1 MIDVKN
7 KIKIISKY
15 ILLCF
20 FIFFCLEVNAAEKQ
34 NISMKVVKCNSK
46 DLSTFDYDACLD
58 NYLAGNM
65 DSFEVT
71 NGGDVEPGDII
82 MIIPMYT
89 VGTDHLTTGINASI
103 KYDSSM
109 ISILNDPETPDAMYY
124 YFDNETYPHTG
135 TGKRIKANW
144 TFEPN
149 NVTATSE
156 ITIISSDLVTFLP
169 LDSDLELGYFYA
181 QVSDTAI
188 PGTSINLNY
197 SDEAGAMWFSD
208 ESGASLE
215 FTKTNFT
222 MNIYG
227 SQSHDATLKSISVK
241 NGSTNYEVMP
251 ELNTTNRDYIVYVPN
266 NITSVD
272 LSALANNEYAIV
284 SKLGTKSLNVG
295 ENNFD
300 IIVTSQFGNIETYN
314 VNVYRLSDDAT
325 LKDITLTNGISI
337 GELKNDTYTY
347 STTIPYATKTTNISA
362 TPTHDSAYID
372 STLGNINLTNYGNT
386 TNKIEIIVKAE
397 NCHEEYSTIPGNT
410 CITKTYTLNI
420 NRENPS
426 SNNYLSDLKIN
437 NVTINNFNKETEIY
451 TIDNVSNDTTGIN
464 VTAKAEDTKSNVSIS
479 GNNNLIVGDNI
490 INITVTAEDNTTKTY
505 KINVRRLSND
515 ANLSSLTFTSNPSG
529 TLSPSFTP
537 SFTGDYT
544 YTYDPTV
551 TKIDVTAYVKD
562 TGKAKVEVINIS
574 DIDKE
579 FNGTLNNASASFDT
593 SVSKIAIIVKAEDNT
608 TKTYTVI
615 LNRTKSSNNYLSS
628 LSIDGATLTPS
639 FTSTNRTYSTSV
651 KGDID
656 SVIVNAIPA
665 VSYAT
670 IKEIA
675 GNTNLSFG
683 TNTIEI
689 VVKAENGNEASYII
703 NLTREKY
710 DIATLNSITVDGNLI
725 DNFNKDTFEYTLDN
739 VPYETTSLTLNG
751 EKTNF
756 YSTVTG
762 FGHVALNTG
771 DNSIEIKVTSHD
783 ETLVNTYK
791 LHVYREKNSDNSV
804 HGITVAG
811 IVPTID
817 SNGNYVVTLPNSK
830 SSLKPSD
837 LVISI
842 GNGATINKGTDTLL
856 STKNINEY
864 PFSITSENGIEKQ
877 YKILVT
883 REKSNNTS
891 ISKVTLSIGT
901 DNSRYC
907 LMESNSCTIDVPV
920 ETTEFSLD
928 ALIDNE
934 ATITPING
942 TIYQMDSSTKE
953 VTLTVTAED
962 GTVSTYTVNVNRQ
975 KSSNNDLKSL
985 TIDGTSVTN
994 FNSSK
999 QVYNETVAGTV
1010 DSIKIDALV
1019 SDAGKAKII
1028 TDLTKNYPL
1037 EFGSNQIDIVVEAE
1051 NGNTKTY
1058 TIFVTRSKRV
1068 DATLKDLTINNV
1080 TIPGFD
1086 PTITE
1091 YILNDVDYNT
1101 TALNINAIPN
1111 DELAISSGDGLV
1123 SLKTGDNT
1131 VEIIVSAHNRGA
1143 TKTYKISVNR
1153 KKNSDTGIK
1162 SITVA
1167 GINATLNNETNKYE
1181 VTVPNNIGII
1191 NNSNIVVTPNDP
1203 ATEQD
1208 KKATVSI
1215 PELELT
1221 TKNINELDFVVTA
1234 EDGTTKTYTLAI
1246 TRQKSNIATL
1256 DSLVVTN
1263 GAFSPSFNKDT
1274 LEYNVTIPVG
1284 TLEFDV
1290 SATKTDINAKII
1302 SGVGHYK
1309 MDESTKTVEVVVISE
1324 DESVTKTY
1332 KLNINRTFSSINTL
1346 KELTVS
1352 KGTLSPN
1359 FESTVTSY
1367 TVNVDGNTT
1376 SIDVNAVQT
1385 DDKAT
1390 ITGTGTHN
1398 LDVGENTITV
1408 QVKAES
1414 GSILNYVI
1422 KVIRAKKTNAYLSSL
1437 TVDNTLVTDFNK
1449 ETFEYTLDN
1458 VPYSKTSININA
1470 ILEDND
1476 ATIEGIGNINLTT
1489 GLNEIKVV
1497 VTAQNG
1503 NKLTYKIN
1511 VTREKNNNAKLS
1523 LLSISGYTL
1532 TPNFDGDNLEY
1543 TVTVSEN
1550 LEKIT
1555 KNDVTAILEDSNAH
1569 IVKDEEV
1576 ILSTTSDNYYKVVV
1590 TAEDGITTNTYKIKI
1605 IRPKSSDA
1613 TLKSLNLTGANI
1625 SPEFNKDKLEYTLII
1640 PYGSEK
1646 FSIEG
1651 IPNLSTTSVI
1661 GNGEYSSDET
1671 EVILSTTSENGTNL
1685 SYKFNIVKALSND
1698 ATLSNL
1704 SVNGY
1709 RLDKTFMPTT
1719 LTYSIGEIP
1728 SNTTSLKLNAISN
1741 NADAK
1746 INYYVEGV
1754 KQTSN
1759 LVTIPNTLGDKAIT
1773 VEVIAPDT
1781 VTKKIYT
1788 INYKMVK
1795 SSNAYLSNI
1804 IPSVGTINFNK
1815 NTEIYNLTVNNEIT
1829 SIKLNITAEDEN
1841 ATITVNGNTY
1851 FTPKEIEINNLK
1863 VGTNTISILT
1873 TAEDNTTKKTYNV
1886 IVKRLS
1892 KVLSSDAN
1900 LKSLSINNY
1909 NLDKT
1914 FNMNTTSY
1922 NIGTIPYK
1930 LDKLTINAAVNYSGA
1945 TIEYYVDSV
1954 KQNSN
1959 VVSIPVKEGNKV
1971 ITVKVIAEDGTVKN
1985 YSISYNKKAS
1995 TNAYLSNISLS
2006 KGTLEFNK
2014 NKTTYNVKLDSD
2026 VNTIDLTATTED
2038 SKAVMSI
2045 NGKNY
2050 TSPHTIT
2057 ISPINLGNTEITIIV
2072 TAENGNAV
2080 TYKVILEKETTLDN
2094 NITSNNYGH
2103 KIINN
2108 FIKTVK
2114 LNTTALELKNQ
2125 LDNDNKYL
2133 EIWSSDETRK
2143 IEDNEI
2149 LSTGMIVKLII
2160 NGKEIDRKYI
2170 VIKGDTNG
2178 DGEIDLFD
2186 AVKILNDYLERVS
2199 LEGAYKEAAFVNDDE
2214 DIDLF
2219 DSVMILNHYLGRISL
2234 H

>member
-7 KIKIISKY
+7 KIKFISKY
-15 ILLCF
+15 IILCF
-20 FIFFCLEVNAAEKQ
+20 FIFFCFEVNAAEKQ
-34 NISMKVVKCNSK
+34 NISLKVVKCNSK
-46 DLSTFDYDACLD
+46 DLSTFDYDACID
-58 NYLAGNM
+58 NYLAGDM
-65 DSFEVT
+65 DSFEVP

-89 VGTDHLTTGINASI
+89 VGTDSLTTGFNASI
-103 KYDSSM
+103 KYDSNM
-109 ISILNDPETPDAMYY
+109 ISILDDPETPGTMYS

-135 TGKRIKANW
+135 TNKKIKANW
-144 TFEPN
+144 TFESN
-149 NVTATSE
+149 NVTETSE
-156 ITIISSDLVTFLP
+156 ITIISSDQVTFLP

-181 QVSDTAI
+181 QVSDTAT
-188 PGTSINLNY
+188 PGTSLNLKY
-197 SDEAGAMWFSD
+197 SDEDGAMWFSD
-208 ESGASLE
+208 ADGAELE

-227 SQSHDATLKSISVK
+227 SQSHDATLKNISVK
-241 NGSTNYEVMP
+241 NGSTEYQVIP
-251 ELNTTNRDYIVYVPN
+251 GLNTTDRDYIVYVPN
-266 NITSVD
+266 NITSID
-272 LSALANNEYAIV
+272 LNADANNEYASV
-284 SKLGTKSLNVG
+284 ASLGTKSLNIG
-295 ENNFD
+295 ENKFD
-300 IIVTSQFGNIETYN
+300 IIVTSQFGNIETYT

-325 LKDITLTNGISI
+325 LKNITLTNGISI
-337 GELKNDTYTY
+337 GELKDNTYIY
-347 STTIPYATKTTNISA
+347 NTTIPYATKTTYISA
-362 TPTHDSAYID
+362 TPTHDSAYVD
-372 STLGNINLTNYGNT
+372 STLGDINLTNYGDT
-386 TNKIEIIVKAE
+386 TNKIDIIVKAE
-397 NCHEEYSTIPGNT
+397 NCHDEYSTIPGNT
-410 CITKTYTLNI
+410 CTTKTYTLNI
-420 NRENPS
+420 SRENPS

-437 NVTINNFNKETEIY
+437 DTTINNFNKENETY
-451 TIDNVSNDTTGIN
+451 TIDNVSNDTTNIN
-464 VTAKAEDTKSNVSIS
+464 VSAIAEDSKANVTIS
-479 GNNNLIVGDNI
+479 GENNLIVGDNI
-490 INITVTAEDNTTKTY
+490 INITVTAEDGTQKTY

-515 ANLSSLTFTSNPSG
+515 TNLSSLTFTSNPNG

-551 TKIDVTAYVKD
+551 TSIDVTAYVKD
-562 TGKAKVEVINIS
+562 TGKAKVEIINIT

-579 FNGTLNNASASFDT
+579 FAGTLNNASATFDT
-593 SVSKIAIIVKAEDNT
+593 SVSKIAVIVKAEDDT
-608 TKTYTVI
+608 TKTYTII

-628 LSIDGATLTPS
+628 LSIEGATLTPA
-639 FTSTNRTYSTSV
+639 FTSTNRTYSAFV

-656 SVIVNAIPA
+656 NVVVNAVPA
-665 VSYAT
+665 VPYAT
-670 IKEIA
+670 IKEIS

-710 DIATLNSITVDGNLI
+710 DIATLNSISVDGNLI
-725 DNFNKDTFEYTLDN
+725 NDFNKDTFEYTLDN
-739 VPYETTSLTLNG
+739 VPYETTSLTING
-751 EKTNF
+751 EKTNS

-762 FGHVALNTG
+762 FGHIALNTG
-771 DNSIEIKVTSHD
+771 DNSIQIKVKSHD
-783 ETLVNTYK
+783 GKVENTYII
-791 LHVYREKNSDNSV
+791 HVYREKNSDNSV

-811 IVPTID
+811 IVPTINSD
-817 SNGNYVVTLPNSK
+817 GNYVVTLPNSK

-837 LVISI
+837 LVISA
-842 GNGATINKGTDTLL
+842 GNGATINKGTDTEL
-856 STKNINEY
+856 STKVVNEY
-864 PFSITSENGIEKQ
+864 PFSITNENGIEKQ

-883 REKSNNTS
+883 REKSNDSS
-891 ISKVTLSIGT
+891 ISKVTLSIG
-901 DNSRYC
+901 DDDSRYC

-920 ETTEFSLD
+920 ETTEFSL
-928 ALIDNE
+928 E
-934 ATITPING
+934 AIINAEASIVPVNG

-953 VTLTVTAED
+953 ITLTVTAED
-962 GTVSTYTVNVNRQ
+962 RTISTYTVNVNRQ

-985 TIDGTSVTN
+985 TIDGVSVTN
-994 FNSSK
+994 FNSNK
-999 QVYNETVAGTV
+999 QVYNEVVAGTV
-1010 DSIKIDALV
+1010 DSIKIDALTT
-1019 SDAGKAKII
+1019 DTGKATIL
-1028 TDLTKNYPL
+1028 TDLTKNYSL
-1037 EFGSNQIDIVVEAE
+1037 EFGSNQIDIIVQAE

-1058 TIFVTRSKRV
+1058 TIFVTRSKRI

-1111 DELAISSGDGLV
+1111 DDLATKSGDGLV

-1131 VEIIVSAHNRGA
+1131 IEIIVSAHNRDVP
-1143 TKTYKISVNR
+1143 KTYKISVNR
-1153 KKNSDTGIK
+1153 KQNSDAGIK
-1162 SITVA
+1162 SVTVS
-1167 GINATLNNETNKYE
+1167 GINATLNSETNKYE
-1181 VTVPNNIGII
+1181 VTVPNNIDII
-1191 NNSNIVVTPNDP
+1191 NDSNIIVTPNDP
-1203 ATEQD
+1203 ATESD
-1208 KKATVSI
+1208 KKATISI

-1234 EDGTTKTYTLAI
+1234 EDGTTKTYTLAV
-1246 TRQKSNIATL
+1246 TRKKSNVATL
-1256 DSLVVTN
+1256 DSLVVTD

-1274 LEYNVTIPVG
+1274 FAYNVTIPVG
-1284 TLEFDV
+1284 TIEFDV
-1290 SATKTDINAKII
+1290 SATKTDSNSKII

-1309 MDESTKTVEVVVISE
+1309 MDESTKTIEIVVISE
-1324 DESVTKTY
+1324 DESVTNTY
-1332 KLNINRTFSSINTL
+1332 ILNVNRTKSSINTL

-1359 FESTVTSY
+1359 FESTITSY
-1367 TVNVDGNTT
+1367 TVNVDGDTT

-1385 DDKAT
+1385 DDRAS
-1390 ITGTGTHN
+1390 ISGTGTYN
-1398 LDVGENTITV
+1398 LVVGENTITV

-1422 KVIRAKKTNAYLSSL
+1422 KVIRAKKSNAYLSSL

-1449 ETFEYTLDN
+1449 ETYTYTLED
-1458 VPYSKTSININA
+1458 VPYSKTSIKVDA
-1470 ILEDND
+1470 IAEDSD
-1476 ATIEGIGNINLTT
+1476 ATIEGIGEINLTT
-1489 GLNEIKVV
+1489 GLNEINVV

-1503 NKLTYKIN
+1503 NKQTYIIK

-1532 TPNFDGDNLEY
+1532 TPNFDGDILEY
-1543 TVTVSEN
+1543 TVTVSET

-1555 KNDVTAILEDSNAH
+1555 KNDVTAIAEDSNAT
-1569 IVKDEEV
+1569 IEKQEE
-1576 ILSTTSDNYYKVVV
+1576 ITLSTTSDNYYEVVV
-1590 TAEDGITTNTYKIKI
+1590 TAEDETPKTYKIKI

-1613 TLKSLNLTGANI
+1613 TIKSINLTGANI
-1625 SPEFNKDKLEYTLII
+1625 SPEFDKDRLEYTLTI

-1651 IPNLSTTSVI
+1651 IPNVSTTSVI
-1661 GNGEYSSDET
+1661 GNGEYSSNET
-1671 EVILSTTSENGTNL
+1671 EIILSTTAENGNNL
-1685 SYKFNIVKALSND
+1685 NYKFNIVKALSND

-1709 RLDKTFMPTT
+1709 RLDKTFLPTT
-1719 LTYSIGEIP
+1719 PAYSIGEIP
-1728 SNTTSLKLNAISN
+1728 FNTTSLKINATSN
-1741 NADAK
+1741 NPDAT
-1746 INYYVEGV
+1746 INYYVDSV

-1759 LVTIPNTLGDKAIT
+1759 LITIPNTLGNKTIT
-1773 VEVIAPDT
+1773 IEVIAPDT
-1781 VTKKIYT
+1781 IAKRTYT
-1788 INYKMVK
+1788 INYKIVK

-1873 TAEDNTTKKTYNV
+1873 TAQDGTTKKTYNV

-1892 KVLSSDAN
+1892 PILSNDAN
-1900 LKSLSINNY
+1900 LKSLSITDY

-1922 NIGTIPYK
+1922 NIGTIPYR
-1930 LDKLTINAAVNYSGA
+1930 LEKLTIKAAVNYSGA

-1971 ITVKVIAEDGTVKN
+1971 ITVKVTAEDGTIKN
-1985 YSISYNKKAS
+1985 YSVSYNKKAS
-1995 TNAYLSNISLS
+1995 TNAYLSNISVS
-2006 KGTLEFNK
+2006 KGTLAFNK
-2014 NKTTYNVKLDSD
+2014 NKTTYNVKLDND

-2038 SKAVMSI
+2038 SGALMSI

-2057 ISPINLGNTEITIIV
+2057 ISPINLGNTEITIVV
-2072 TAENGNAV
+2072 TAENGNV
-2080 TYKVILEKETTLDN
+2080 LTYKVVLEKETTLDTS
-2094 NITSNNYGH
+2094 ITSNSYGH
-2103 KIINN
+2103 EIINN

-2114 LNTTALELKNQ
+2114 LNTTALELKDQ

-2143 IEDNEI
+2143 IADNET

-2160 NGKEIDRKYI
+2160 NDKEVDRKYI

-2199 LEGAYKEAAFVNDDE
+2199 LEGAYREAAFVNDDE

>member
-1 MIDVKN
+1 MSKIKRVLTNIIILSVIFLCNPFCVKASTDYNFSFKTVKCDPTADGMTAAKCRNNYLNGSLDSYIVENNGDLEPGNKIMVVVQLSVGTPKTMIAFQTFINYDKSLFTPLMNSAGNNILSSTNNKKFPSYYDEDNDSDEYGWTIDVN
-7 KIKIISKY
+7 KDETDNDTIKIIASDNTY
-15 ILLCF
+15 FMPLTSNVDVAYLF
-20 FIFFCLEVNAAEKQ
+20 FEVNSDALPGSSGGFIFDDNSENTNANDADAVD
-34 NISMKVVKCNSK
+34 IPVK
-46 DLSTFDYDACLD
+46 
-58 NYLAGNM
+58 
-65 DSFEVT
+65 VT
-71 NGGDVEPGDII
+71 N
-82 MIIPMYT
+82 
-89 VGTDHLTTGINASI
+89 S
-103 KYDSSM
+103 
-109 ISILNDPETPDAMYY
+109 
-124 YFDNETYPHTG
+124 TY
-135 TGKRIKANW
+135 
-144 TFEPN
+144 
-149 NVTATSE
+149 S
-156 ITIISSDLVTFLP
+156 
-169 LDSDLELGYFYA
+169 
-181 QVSDTAI
+181 
-188 PGTSINLNY
+188 
-197 SDEAGAMWFSD
+197 
-208 ESGASLE
+208 
-215 FTKTNFT
+215 
-222 MNIYG
+222 IYG
-227 SQSHDATLKSISVK
+227 SQSHDATLKNISVK
-241 NGSTNYEVMP
+241 NGSTEYEVIP
-251 ELNTTNRDYIVYVPN
+251 ELNTTDRDYIVYVPN
-266 NITSVD
+266 NITSID
-272 LSALANNEYAIV
+272 LSADANNEYASIA
-284 SKLGTKSLNVG
+284 SLGTKSLNIG
-295 ENNFD
+295 ENKFD
-300 IIVTSQFGNIETYN
+300 IVVTSQFGNIETYTI
-314 VNVYRLSDDAT
+314 NVYRLSDDAT
-325 LKDITLTNGISI
+325 LKDITLTNGITI
-337 GELKNDTYTY
+337 GELKDNTYIY
-347 STTIPYATKTTNISA
+347 NATIPYATKTTYISA
-362 TPTHDSAYID
+362 IPTHDNAYLD
-372 STLGNINLTNYGNT
+372 STLGDINLTNYGDT
-386 TNKIEIIVKAE
+386 TNKIDIIVKAE
-397 NCHEEYSTIPGNT
+397 NCHEEYSSIPGNT
-410 CITKTYTLNI
+410 CTTKTYTLNI
-420 NRENPS
+420 SRENPS
-426 SNNYLSDLKIN
+426 SNNYLGDLRIN
-437 NVTINNFNKETEIY
+437 NTTINNFNKENEIY
-451 TIDNVSNDTTGIN
+451 TIDNVSNDTTSIN
-464 VTAKAEDTKSNVSIS
+464 VSAIAEDSKASITIS
-479 GNNNLIVGDNI
+479 GENNLIVGDNV
-490 INITVTAEDNTTKTY
+490 INIIVTAEDGTQKTY

-515 ANLSSLTFTSNPSG
+515 TNLSSLTFTSNPSG

-551 TKIDVTAYVKD
+551 TSIDVTAYVKD
-562 TGKAKVEVINIS
+562 TGKAKVEIINIT

-579 FNGTLNNASASFDT
+579 FAGTLNNASATFDT
-593 SVSKIAIIVKAEDNT
+593 SVSKIAVIVKAEDDT
-608 TKTYTVI
+608 TKTYTII

-628 LSIDGATLTPS
+628 LSIEGATLTPT
-639 FTSTNRTYSTSV
+639 FTSTNRTYSASV

-656 SVIVNAIPA
+656 NVVVNAVPA
-665 VSYAT
+665 VPYAT
-670 IKEIA
+670 IKEIS

-725 DNFNKDTFEYTLDN
+725 NNFNKDTFEYTLDN
-739 VPYETTSLTLNG
+739 VPYETTSLTING
-751 EKTNF
+751 EKTNS

-771 DNSIEIKVTSHD
+771 DNSIQIKVKSHD
-783 ETLVNTYK
+783 EKVENTYII
-791 LHVYREKNSDNSV
+791 HVYREKNSDNSV

-817 SNGNYVVTLPNSK
+817 SDGNYVVTLPNSK

-837 LVISI
+837 LVISA
-842 GNGATINKGTDTLL
+842 GNGAIINKGTDTEL
-856 STKNINEY
+856 STKVVNEY

-883 REKSNNTS
+883 REKSNDSS
-891 ISKVTLSIGT
+891 ISKVTLSIG
-901 DNSRYC
+901 DDDSRYC

-920 ETTEFSLD
+920 ETTEFSL
-928 ALIDNE
+928 E
-934 ATITPING
+934 AIINAEASIVPVNG

-962 GTVSTYTVNVNRQ
+962 GTISTYTVSVNRQ

-985 TIDGTSVTN
+985 TIDGVSVTN
-994 FNSSK
+994 FNSNK
-999 QVYNETVAGTV
+999 QVYNEVVAGTV
-1010 DSIKIDALV
+1010 DSIKIDAIV
-1019 SDAGKAKII
+1019 SDTGKATIL
-1028 TDLTKNYPL
+1028 TDLTKNYSL
-1037 EFGSNQIDIVVEAE
+1037 EFGSNQIDIIVQAE

-1058 TIFVTRSKRV
+1058 TIFVTRSKRI

-1086 PTITE
+1086 STITE

-1111 DELAISSGDGLV
+1111 DDLATKSGDGLV
-1123 SLKTGDNT
+1123 SLKTGDNI
-1131 VEIIVSAHNRGA
+1131 VEIIVSAHNRDV

-1153 KKNSDTGIK
+1153 KQNSDAGIK
-1162 SITVA
+1162 SVTVA
-1167 GINATLNNETNKYE
+1167 GINAILNSETNKYE
-1181 VTVPNNIGII
+1181 VTVPNNIDII
-1191 NNSNIVVTPNDP
+1191 NDSNIIVTPNDP
-1203 ATEQD
+1203 ATESD
-1208 KKATVSI
+1208 KKATISI

-1221 TKNINELDFVVTA
+1221 TKNVNELDFVVTA
-1234 EDGTTKTYTLAI
+1234 EDGTTKTYTLAVI
-1246 TRQKSNIATL
+1246 REKSNVATL
-1256 DSLVVTN
+1256 DSLVVTD

-1274 LEYNVTIPVG
+1274 FTYNVTIPVD
-1284 TLEFDV
+1284 TVEFDV
-1290 SATKTDINAKII
+1290 SATKTDSNSKII

-1309 MDESTKTVEVVVISE
+1309 MDESTKTIEIVVISE
-1324 DESVTKTY
+1324 DESVTNTY
-1332 KLNINRTFSSINTL
+1332 TLNVNRTKSSINTL

-1367 TVNVDGNTT
+1367 TVNVDGDIT

-1385 DDKAT
+1385 DDRAS
-1390 ITGTGTHN
+1390 ISGTGTYN

-1422 KVIRAKKTNAYLSSL
+1422 KVIRAKKSNAYLSSL

-1449 ETFEYTLDN
+1449 ETYIYTLED
-1458 VPYSKTSININA
+1458 VPYSKTSIKVDA
-1470 ILEDND
+1470 LAEDND
-1476 ATIEGIGNINLTT
+1476 ATIEGIGEINLTT
-1489 GLNEIKVV
+1489 GLNEINVV

-1503 NKLTYKIN
+1503 NKQTYTIK

-1532 TPNFDGDNLEY
+1532 TPNFDGDILEY
-1543 TVTVSEN
+1543 TVTVSET

-1555 KNDVTAILEDSNAH
+1555 KNDVTAISEDSNAT
-1569 IVKDEEV
+1569 IVKQEEV
-1576 ILSTTSDNYYKVVV
+1576 ILSTTSDNYYEIVV
-1590 TAEDGITTNTYKIKI
+1590 TAEDGTPKTYKIKI

-1613 TLKSLNLTGANI
+1613 TIKSINLTGANI
-1625 SPEFNKDKLEYTLII
+1625 SPEFNKDRLEYTLTI

-1651 IPNLSTTSVI
+1651 IPNVSTTSVI
-1661 GNGEYSSDET
+1661 GNGEYSSNET
-1671 EVILSTTSENGTNL
+1671 EIILSTTAENGNNL
-1685 SYKFNIVKALSND
+1685 NYKFNIVKALSND

-1709 RLDKTFMPTT
+1709 RLDKTFLPTT
-1719 LTYSIGEIP
+1719 LAYSIGEIP
-1728 SNTTSLKLNAISN
+1728 FNTTSLKINATSN
-1741 NADAK
+1741 NPDAT
-1746 INYYVEGV
+1746 INYYVDSV
-1754 KQTSN
+1754 KQTSS
-1759 LVTIPNTLGDKAIT
+1759 LITIPNILGNKAIT
-1773 VEVIAPDT
+1773 IEVIAPDT
-1781 VTKKIYT
+1781 ITKRTYT
-1788 INYKMVK
+1788 IDYKIVK

-1873 TAEDNTTKKTYNV
+1873 TAQDGTTKKTYNV

-1892 KVLSSDAN
+1892 PVLSNDAN
-1900 LKSLSINNY
+1900 LKSLSITDY

-1922 NIGTIPYK
+1922 NIGTIPYR
-1930 LDKLTINAAVNYSGA
+1930 LEKLTINAAVNYSGA

-1959 VVSIPVKEGNKV
+1959 VVSIPVKEGSKV
-1971 ITVKVIAEDGTVKN
+1971 ITVKVIAEDGTIKN
-1985 YSISYNKKAS
+1985 YSVSYNKKAS
-1995 TNAYLSNISLS
+1995 SNAYLSNISVS

-2014 NKTTYNVKLDSD
+2014 NKTTYNVKLDND

-2038 SKAVMSI
+2038 SGALMSI
-2045 NGKNY
+2045 NGTNY

-2057 ISPINLGNTEITIIV
+2057 ISPINLGNTEITIVV
-2072 TAENGNAV
+2072 TAENGNV
-2080 TYKVILEKETTLDN
+2080 LTYKVVLEKETTLDTS
-2094 NITSNNYGH
+2094 ITSNNYGH
-2103 KIINN
+2103 EIKNN

-2114 LNTTALELKNQ
+2114 LNTTSLELKDQ

-2133 EIWSSDETRK
+2133 EIWSNDETRK
-2143 IEDNEI
+2143 IADDET

-2160 NGKEIDRKYI
+2160 NDKEVDRKYI

-2199 LEGAYKEAAFVNDDE
+2199 LEGAYREAAFVNDDE